1 MTPTGTAA
9 RKLGAIAGVTPVLA
23 IVLLFAISGS
33 HAQPADV
40 ATSLEAIALISI
52 VAGWSSGPFAV
63 RHRWF
68 AATCFYSVAW
78 SLGLTLLALVQAAV
92 ESWSTDGFDAGAIVL
107 AVVGRA
113 AYAPFSAPY
122 FLIPAF
128 VLGAIW
134 IGALRAFTRLWS
146 GGGSAGRVVG
156 MEADPEPKYPGQ
168 DPIRLGV
175 GAAGIIAGYAVAVA
189 AISASAREPG
199 ELGPPE
205 AVPRPLLLAGLLMV
219 PAAIAFVG
227 ALRRSGP
234 ILIAAGVLCLLQAFV
249 AFSGVTIPFVVP
261 ALLLVAL
268 GAEQQDPVRK
278 PALVA
283 GILVIFLGLGAWL
296 AALGMTETTCW
307 VARTASDGRVV
318 YTPMPIPAGADFG
331 SGSGQ
336 VQFELA
342 ADDQGQG
349 CADGQLTAQGAGV
362 AALFGIGA
370 IALATLGSIGPVPRW
385 RATAPA

>member
-1 MTPTGTAA
+1 MTPSGAVA
-9 RKLGAIAGVTPVLA
+9 RKLGAFAGATPVLA
-23 IVLLFAISGS
+23 IVLLFAVSGS

-40 ATSLEAIALISI
+40 ATSLAAMALISI
-52 VAGWSSGPFAV
+52 VAGWSSGPFAA

-68 AATCFYSVAW
+68 AATWYYGVSW
-78 SLGLTLLALVQAAV
+78 SLVLTLLALVQAAA
-92 ESWSTDGFDAGAIVL
+92 ESWSAHGLDAGAIVL
-107 AVVGRA
+107 AVAGRA
-113 AYAPFSAPY
+113 AYTLY

-134 IGALRAFTRLWS
+134 IGALRALTRLWS
-146 GGGSAGRVVG
+146 GGGSAGNVVG
-156 MEADPEPKYPGQ
+156 TQAAPEPQRPGR

-199 ELGPPE
+199 ELGPPD

-227 ALRRSGP
+227 AIRRSGL
-234 ILIAAGVLCLLQAFV
+234 ILIAAGVMCLLQAFV
-249 AFSGVTIPFVVP
+249 AFSGVTIPFVAP
-261 ALLLVAL
+261 ALLLLAL
-268 GAEQQDPVRK
+268 GAEQRDPVRK

-283 GILVIFLGLGAWL
+283 GVLVIFLGLGAWL

-318 YTPMPIPAGADFG
+318 YAAVPIPAGADLG
-331 SGSGQ
+331 SGSGH
-336 VQFELA
+336 VEFELA
-342 ADDQGQG
+342 ADDLGQG
-349 CADGQLTAQGAGV
+349 CADGQLTTQGAGV
-362 AALFGIGA
+362 AVVFGIGA
-370 IALATLGSIGPVPRW
+370 VAVATLGSMGPGPRR